1 MAETPVDISQLA
13 AVLGKSKSLLDKVD
27 RTFGKS
33 GNGGDHSRSSVT
45 ESSNPPLPGNMVD
58 SSQMLTSLPP
68 GKTPQVSSD
77 PTPAIRRTLK
87 NAKTTRM
94 PREIVEAM
102 INDKIQDP
110 ATIGNVSNMDPE
122 LIKMINPNYQKEEK
136 QVVSES
142 IETQT
147 TQSNSTSELKSLIR
161 EVVEELIVER
171 KVDEQLQIR
180 VGDTIFTG
188 KITKSKTI
196 KK

>member
-1 MAETPVDISQLA
+1 
-13 AVLGKSKSLLDKVD
+13 
-27 RTFGKS
+27 
-33 GNGGDHSRSSVT
+33 
-45 ESSNPPLPGNMVD
+45 
-58 SSQMLTSLPP
+58 
-68 GKTPQVSSD
+68 
-77 PTPAIRRTLK
+77 
-87 NAKTTRM
+87 
-94 PREIVEAM
+94 
-102 INDKIQDP
+102 
-110 ATIGNVSNMDPE
+110 
-122 LIKMINPNYQKEEK
+122 MINPNYQKEEK